1 MHALNTYSFF
11 TRRIVWLVAII
22 LTVLLSACDD
32 DEVCEEIT
40 ANNLRI
46 GFYPA
51 EQEDEEFWATIDSLM
66 VHSLEKP
73 DDPVH
78 DTLYTVSSLELP
90 LNIHASSAAFVI
102 DFFHARDTL
111 WLQYNKETHL
121 ISVECGFTV
130 FFDIQEVEH
139 TTHYVE
145 GISLETSEVTSTL
158 DEHIQ
163 IFVPDTI
170 PGN

>member
-1 MHALNTYSFF
+1 MKVLSTYSFF
-11 TRRIVWLVAII
+11 TRRILWLVAIC
-22 LTVLLSACDD
+22 LTILLSACDD
-32 DEVCEEIT
+32 DDVCEEIT
-40 ANNLRI
+40 ANNLRV
-46 GFYPA
+46 GFYQVG
-51 EQEDEEFWATIDSLM
+51 QEDAQSWATVDSLM

-90 LNIHASSAAFVI
+90 LNIHASSCVFVI
-102 DFFHARDTL
+102 DFFHAKDTL
-111 WLQYNKETHL
+111 WLYYNKETHL

-130 FFDIQEVEH
+130 FFNIQEVEY
-139 TTHYVE
+139 TNHYVE
-145 GISLETSEVTSTL
+145 GLSLEMPEVTNTL

>member
-1 MHALNTYSFF
+1 MQAFSTYAFF
-11 TRRIVWLVAII
+11 TRRTLWLIAIA
-22 LTVLLSACDD
+22 LVVSLSACDD
-32 DEVCEEIT
+32 DEVCEEAT
-40 ANNLRI
+40 ANNLRV
-46 GFYPA
+46 GFYP
-51 EQEDEEFWATIDSLM
+51 EGQEGEPFWTTIDSLM

-78 DTLYTVSSLELP
+78 DTLYAVSSLELP
-90 LNIHASSAAFVI
+90 LNIHADSSAFVF
-102 DFFHARDTL
+102 DFFHTQDTL
-111 WLQYNKETHL
+111 WLHYARETHL

-130 FFDIQEVEH
+130 FFDLLDTDHTNHHITGLHLEVP
-139 TTHYVE
+139 
-145 GISLETSEVTSTL
+145 EVTNSL